1 MAMTNLQM
9 RQFDEEFA
17 GFLNER
23 LNNGSLSISFLAIV
37 LEKYLAQAKQQE
49 LKIIQLEQ
57 EESMRGMF
65 DGIKPDINK
74 QTDAD
79 VSEECEFPED
89 VNYDC
94 NDCDRTE

>member
-9 RQFDEEFA
+9 RQFDEEFV

-49 LKIIQLEQ
+49 LKIIQ
-57 EESMRGMF
+57 
-65 DGIKPDINK
+65 
-74 QTDAD
+74 
-79 VSEECEFPED
+79 
-89 VNYDC
+89 
-94 NDCDRTE
+94 